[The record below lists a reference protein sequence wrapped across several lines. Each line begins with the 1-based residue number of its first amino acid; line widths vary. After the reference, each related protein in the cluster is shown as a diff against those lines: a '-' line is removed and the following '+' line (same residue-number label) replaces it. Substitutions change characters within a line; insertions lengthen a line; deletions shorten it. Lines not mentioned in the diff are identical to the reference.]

1 MTKILRF
8 TSAPVAMLLV
18 LILVIT
24 TVSGVTALFTHYFP
38 AIPPSSTMTTT
49 CSNQSPPY
57 PSLVSDPTTVA
68 ERSSGQVSFRCSD
81 TDPAFTISGGV
92 FSAVPFFHY
101 SDGTAFG
108 PPYATLW
115 IYQSDGTTTTG
126 PCSGR
131 DAARQLDDGGT
142 EADMAAHSYNYCA
155 EYVNVGSAGLAS
167 FVVYWYRGYLTN
179 FLFGH
184 TAPAVPTPA
193 TMTTTCANA
202 VLIANPSTVDPGST
216 GQISFRCSDTNPA
229 FTISGGTF
237 SAIPYFDGSGFA
249 APYTTLWIYQSD
261 GGTTTGPC
269 SARTVARQLTSGVA
283 AADIAP
289 FNYNY
294 CAEYANVGGGGLPAF
309 YVSWTTT

>member
-1 MTKILRF
+1 MTKIPRL
-8 TSAPVAMLLV
+8 TSAPVAVLLL

-24 TVSGVTALFTHYFP
+24 TVSGVTGLFTHYFP

-81 TDPAFTISGGV
+81 TNPAFTISGGV
-92 FSAVPFFHY
+92 FSAF
-101 SDGTAFG
+101 
-108 PPYATLW
+108 PYFAPWFAAPYTTLW

-126 PCSGR
+126 PCTDR
-131 DAARQLDDGGT
+131 TAARQLEDRVT
-142 EADMAAHSYNYCA
+142 EVDVAPNNYNYCA
-155 EYVNVGSAGLAS
+155 EYVDVGSGGLAS
-167 FVVYWYRGYLTN
+167 FYVYWYNNPSFTVL
-179 FLFGH
+179 LFAH

-193 TMTTTCANA
+193 TMTSTCANA
-202 VLIANPSTVDPGST
+202 LLIASPSTVDPGST
-216 GQISFRCSDTNPA
+216 GQISFQCSDTNPA

-261 GGTTTGPC
+261 GGATTGDC